1 MVWFVNCVCVH
12 FNFSERVCLKNAD
25 GASSS
30 VMKRRQYFRRTVSR
44 AHLFLFDLH
53 MNTVLVLCVL
63 GALYVRCRR
72 YTINMHSMR
81 LQYTCNTYN
90 VSSTSIFT

>member
-1 MVWFVNCVCVH
+1 MLTKEDITFGGQSH
-12 FNFSERVCLKNAD
+12 EPFSFCLT
-25 GASSS
+25 
-30 VMKRRQYFRRTVSR
+30 F
-44 AHLFLFDLH
+44 H
-53 MNTVLVLCVL
+53 MNAVLVLCVL

-81 LQYTCNTYN
+81 LQCTCNTYN